1 MRTAGA
7 TSPLGHHNENCSSD
21 QEMRFIMHI
30 RKISMAGKVVVVF
43 LAMLT
48 INLMAGDSPQMHTNP
63 IIPGDWSD
71 PGVVRVAEER
81 GSRK

>member
-1 MRTAGA
+1 
-7 TSPLGHHNENCSSD
+7 
-21 QEMRFIMHI
+21 
-30 RKISMAGKVVVVF
+30 MAGKVVVVF